1 MSWKNII
8 KEDREKERR
17 NLMDNPIVRGSYNK
31 ARDKDMSQKFKKN
44 LEFNLEMISW
54 AKENDLWED
63 ELEIEQTIDKVLN
76 LLDDSKLDEAK
87 SLYDTIKEPLQRLYK
102 RWSPAHPLW

>member
-1 MSWKNII
+1 MSEFI
-8 KEDREKERR
+8 K
-17 NLMDNPIVRGSYNK
+17 
-31 ARDKDMSQKFKKN
+31 A
-44 LEFNLEMISW
+44 
-54 AKENDLWED
+54 D